1 MASFVIP
8 KAGIVDAEVLAA
20 SAIVVSLPEAPE
32 TYTAFPAAMVDPVMF
47 FAVNWSSVA
56 LPTLPAAMVDPVM
69 FFAVNWSSVALPT
82 LMPLDRLAKLIFFV
96 SLAES
101 STMTR
106 TSALSTEV
114 NSESSDIFVFAIS
127 FLDIVGEFLFGRHQ
141 YLIP

>member
-1 MASFVIP
+1 LIPAKEPARTTTPEALLAMASFVIP

-32 TYTAFPAAMVDPVMF
+32 TYTAFPAAIVDPV
-47 FAVNWSSVA
+47 S
-56 LPTLPAAMVDPVM
+56 

-106 TSALSTEV
+106 TSSFATEV